1 MKTNQVYT
9 LLNSMK
15 NEVIGKLD
23 ITVKDTASFISFGR
37 EVLASDSNKDSCYQA
52 LVDRI
57 GRTIVLYERLVRKN
71 LVERMDTMQF
81 GAILQTVETRDIANA
96 NKNNSWIY
104 GSTYTEVIEQ
114 QDPFGVMKRDGTSI
128 LVQYFS
134 KRATWEIDKK
144 VWDVQLNDAFT
155 NEATF
160 SAFVEMIFQDMYN
173 AMTLAEND
181 LQHGVISTAIA
192 SAIHA
197 ATKKSDAVP
206 TMARNL
212 LKEYNTLTNAGL
224 TVATALINKEFLRY
238 CAKEILLVTKKMRDP
253 STLYNELRA
262 TKWHE
267 SPQVRLLTNYA
278 TASDAYLSADTYHK
292 ELVALPDYDTV
303 NFWQAR
309 GTKDD
314 FETVSTVNI
323 KVHEG
328 DEDTTGT
335 DVKQSGVIA
344 YVCDPRRQGY
354 MFDRI
359 RTKSIYNPASEC
371 TDYFHKADQGFF
383 INRARCGVVFYI
395 AEA

>member
-1 MKTNQVYT
+1 MKTNQLYT
-9 LLNSMK
+9 LLNSFK
-15 NEVIGKLD
+15 NEIIGAEN
-23 ITVKDTASFISFGR
+23 ITVKDTASYISFGR
-37 EVLASDSNKDSCYQA
+37 AVAASDANMDSCYQA
-52 LVDRI
+52 LADRI
-57 GRTIVLYERLVRKN
+57 GRTIVLYEQLVRKN
-71 LVERMDTMQF
+71 LVERMDAMEF
-81 GAILQTVETRDIANA
+81 GAILQTIETKSIANA
-96 NKNNSWIY
+96 KQNNSWIY
-104 GSTYTEVIEQ
+104 GSTSNVIEQ
-114 QDPFGVMKRDGTSI
+114 QNPFEILKSDDTAL

-134 KRATWEIDKK
+134 KRGTWEIDKK
-144 VWDVQLNDAFT
+144 IYDIQMTDAFI
-155 NEATF
+155 NETAG

-173 AMTLAEND
+173 AMILAEND

-197 ATKKSDAVP
+197 GTKETNPIP

-212 LKEYNTLTNAGL
+212 LHEYNTLTNAGL
-224 TVATALINKEFLRY
+224 TVSTALINKEFLRY

-253 STLYNELRA
+253 SIFYNELGA

-309 GTKDD
+309 GTTDD
-314 FETVSTVNI
+314 FTTVSSVNI

-328 DEDTTGT
+328 DADATGT
-335 DVKQSGVIA
+335 DVSQSGVIA

-395 AEA
+395 AEV

>member
-1 MKTNQVYT
+1 MKTEQLYT
-9 LLNSMK
+9 LLNSFK
-15 NEVIGKLD
+15 NEIIGAEK

-37 EVLASDSNKDSCYQA
+37 TVMANDNNKDSCYQA

-57 GRTIVLYERLVRKN
+57 GRTIVLYEQLVRKN

-81 GAILQTVETRDIANA
+81 GAVLQTIETKSIANA
-96 NKNNSWIY
+96 KQNNSWIY
-104 GSTYTEVIEQ
+104 GTKSNVIEQ
-114 QDPFGVMKRDGTSI
+114 QNPFDVMKSDDTDL

-134 KRATWEIDKK
+134 RRGTWEIDKK
-144 VWDVQLNDAFT
+144 IYDIQLNDGFT
-155 NEATF
+155 NETTM

-197 ATKKSDAVP
+197 GTKETKPIP

-212 LKEYNTLTNAGL
+212 LHEYNTLTNAGL
-224 TVATALINKEFLRY
+224 TVETALINKEFLRY

-253 STLYNELRA
+253 SIFYNELGA

-309 GTKDD
+309 GTTDD
-314 FETVSTVNI
+314 FAVVSSVNI

-328 DEDTTGT
+328 DADTTGT
-335 DVKQSGVIA
+335 DVRQSGVIA

-395 AEA
+395 A

>member
-1 MKTNQVYT
+1 MKTSQIYT
-9 LLNSMK
+9 MINSMS
-15 NEVIGKLD
+15 NEIIGAENL
-23 ITVKDTASFISFGR
+23 TVKDTATFISFGR
-37 EVLASDSNKDSCYQA
+37 VVMATDNNKDSCYQA

-57 GRTIVLYERLVRKN
+57 GRTIVLYEKLVRKN

-81 GAILQTVETRDIANA
+81 GAVLQTIETKSIANA
-96 NKNNSWIY
+96 KQNNSWIY
-104 GSTYTEVIEQ
+104 GTTSNVIEQ
-114 QDPFGVMKRDGTSI
+114 KNPFDVMKSDDTDI

-134 KRATWEIDKK
+134 KRATWEINKK
-144 VWDVQLNDAFT
+144 IYDIQLNDAFT
-155 NEATF
+155 NETSF

-173 AMTLAEND
+173 AMILAEND

-197 ATKKSDAVP
+197 GTKETNPIP

-224 TVATALINKEFLRY
+224 TVDTALINKEFLRY

-253 STLYNELRA
+253 SVFYNELGA

-309 GTKDD
+309 GTTDD
-314 FETVSTVNI
+314 FTTVSSVNI

-328 DEDTTGT
+328 DADTTGT
-335 DVKQSGVIA
+335 DVSQSGVIA

>member
-1 MKTNQVYT
+1 MKTNQIYSM
-9 LLNSMK
+9 LNSMSG
-15 NEVIGKLD
+15 EIIGTEAL
-23 ITVKDTASFISFGR
+23 TVKDTATFVSFGR
-37 EVLASDSNKDSCYQA
+37 IVLDSDNNKDSCYQA
-52 LVDRI
+52 LADRI
-57 GRTIVLYERLVRKN
+57 GMTIVLYEQLVRKN
-71 LVERMDTMQF
+71 LVERMDTMEF
-81 GAILQTVETRDIANA
+81 GAVLQTIETKSIANA
-96 NKNNSWIY
+96 KQNNSWIY
-104 GSTYTEVIEQ
+104 GSSSNVIEQ
-114 QDPFGVMKRDGTSI
+114 QNPFDVIKSDTTDI

-144 VWDVQLNDAFT
+144 IYDIQLNDAFT
-155 NEATF
+155 NETAF

-173 AMTLAEND
+173 AMILAEND

-197 ATKKSDAVP
+197 GTKETNSIP

-212 LKEYNTLTNAGL
+212 LKEYNTLTTAGL
-224 TVATALINKEFLRY
+224 TVENALINKEFLRY
-238 CAKEILLVTKKMRDP
+238 CAKEILLVVKKMRDP
-253 STLYNELRA
+253 SIFYNELGA

-292 ELVALPDYDTV
+292 ELVALPDYETV

-309 GTKDD
+309 GTTDD
-314 FETVSTVNI
+314 FTTVSSVNI

-328 DEDTTGT
+328 DADTTGT
-335 DVKQSGVIA
+335 DVSQSGVIA

>member
-1 MKTNQVYT
+1 MKTNQLYA
-9 LLNSMK
+9 LLNSFK
-15 NEVIGKLD
+15 NEIIGAEN
-23 ITVKDTASFISFGR
+23 ITVKDTASYISFGR
-37 EVLASDSNKDSCYQA
+37 AVAASDANMDSCYQELA
-52 LVDRI
+52 DRI
-57 GRTIVLYERLVRKN
+57 GRTIVLYEQLVRKN
-71 LVERMDTMQF
+71 LVERMDTMEF
-81 GAILQTVETRDIANA
+81 GAILQTIETKSIANA
-96 NKNNSWIY
+96 KQNNSWIY
-104 GSTYTEVIEQ
+104 GSTSNVIEQ
-114 QDPFGVMKRDGTSI
+114 QNPFDVMKSDDTDL

-134 KRATWEIDKK
+134 RRGTWEINKK
-144 VWDVQLNDAFT
+144 IYDIQMNDAFI
-155 NEATF
+155 NETAG

-197 ATKKSDAVP
+197 GTKETNPIP

-212 LKEYNTLTNAGL
+212 LHEYNTLTNAGL
-224 TVATALINKEFLRY
+224 TVSTALINKEFLRY

-253 STLYNELRA
+253 SIFYNELGA

-309 GTKDD
+309 GTTDD
-314 FETVSTVNI
+314 FTTVSSVNI

-328 DEDTTGT
+328 DADATGT
-335 DVKQSGVIA
+335 AVSQSGVIA

-395 AEA
+395 AEV

>member
-1 MKTNQVYT
+1 MKTNQIYDMV
-9 LLNSMK
+9 NSMSK
-15 NEVIGKLD
+15 EVIGAEN
-23 ITVKDTASFISFGR
+23 ITVKDTATFISFGR
-37 EVLASDSNKDSCYQA
+37 AVMATDNNKDSCYHA
-52 LVDRI
+52 LADRI

-81 GAILQTVETRDIANA
+81 GAVLQTIETKSISNA
-96 NKNNSWIY
+96 KQNNSWIY
-104 GSTYTEVIEQ
+104 GSNVIEQ
-114 QDPFGVMKRDGTSI
+114 LNPFDVMKSDDTDI

-144 VWDVQLNDAFT
+144 IYDIQLNDAFT
-155 NEATF
+155 NETAF

-197 ATKKSDAVP
+197 GTKETNPIP

-212 LKEYNTLTNAGL
+212 LHEYNTLTSAGL
-224 TVATALINKEFLRY
+224 TVANALINKEFLRY

-253 STLYNELRA
+253 SIFYNELGA

-309 GTKDD
+309 GTTDD
-314 FETVSTVNI
+314 FATVSSVNI

-328 DEDTTGT
+328 DADTTGT
-335 DVKQSGVIA
+335 DVAQSGIIA

-354 MFDRI
+354 MFDRV

-383 INRARCGVVFYI
+383 INRARCGVAFYI

>member
-1 MKTNQVYT
+1 MKTNQLYA
-9 LLNSMK
+9 LLNSFK
-15 NEVIGKLD
+15 NEIIGAEN

-37 EVLASDSNKDSCYQA
+37 AVLATDNNKDSAYQA
-52 LVDRI
+52 LADRI
-57 GRTIVLYERLVRKN
+57 GRTIVLYEQLVRKN

-81 GAILQTVETRDIANA
+81 GAVLQTIETKSIANA
-96 NKNNSWIY
+96 KQNNSWIY
-104 GSTYTEVIEQ
+104 GSTTNVIEQ
-114 QDPFGVMKRDGTSI
+114 QNPFDVMKSDDTDL

-134 KRATWEIDKK
+134 RRGSWEIDKK
-144 VWDVQLNDAFT
+144 IYDIQLNDGFT
-155 NEATF
+155 KETTM

-197 ATKKSDAVP
+197 GTKEENPIP

-212 LKEYNTLTNAGL
+212 LHEYNTLTNAGL
-224 TVATALINKEFLRY
+224 TVATSLINKEFLRY

-253 STLYNELRA
+253 SVFYNELGA

-309 GTKDD
+309 GTTDD
-314 FETVSTVNI
+314 FNTVSSVNI

-328 DEDTTGT
+328 DADKKGT
-335 DVKQSGVIA
+335 DVSQSGVIA
-344 YVCDPRRQGY
+344 YVCDPCRQGY

-395 AEA
+395 AEV

>member
-1 MKTNQVYT
+1 MKTNQLYT
-9 LLNSMK
+9 LLNSFK
-15 NEVIGKLD
+15 NEIIGAEN

-37 EVLASDSNKDSCYQA
+37 AVMSTDNNKDSCYQA
-52 LVDRI
+52 LADRI
-57 GRTIVLYERLVRKN
+57 GRTIMLYEMLVRKN

-81 GAILQTVETRDIANA
+81 GAVLQTIETKSIANA
-96 NKNNSWIY
+96 KQNNSWIY
-104 GSTYTEVIEQ
+104 GTKSNVIEQ
-114 QDPFGVMKRDGTSI
+114 QNPFDVMKSDDTDL

-134 KRATWEIDKK
+134 RRGTWEIDKK
-144 VWDVQLNDAFT
+144 IYDIQMNDAFISET
-155 NEATF
+155 VG

-197 ATKKSDAVP
+197 GTKKTNPVP

-212 LKEYNTLTNAGL
+212 LHEYNTLTNAGL
-224 TVATALINKEFLRY
+224 TVSTALINKEFLRY

-253 STLYNELRA
+253 SIFYNELGA

-309 GTKDD
+309 GTTDD
-314 FETVSTVNI
+314 FTTVSSVNI

-328 DEDTTGT
+328 DADATGT
-335 DVKQSGVIA
+335 DVSQSGVIA

>member
-1 MKTNQVYT
+1 MKTNQIYAMV
-9 LLNSMK
+9 NSMSK
-15 NEVIGKLD
+15 EIIGKEAL
-23 ITVKDTASFISFGR
+23 TVKDTATFVSFGR
-37 EVLASDSNKDSCYQA
+37 IVMDSDDYKDSCYQA
-52 LVDRI
+52 LADRI

-71 LVERMDTMQF
+71 LVERMDTMGF
-81 GAILQTVETRDIANA
+81 GAVLQTIETKSIANA
-96 NKNNSWIY
+96 KQNNSWIY
-104 GSTYTEVIEQ
+104 GTTSNVIEQ
-114 QDPFGVMKRDGTSI
+114 QNPFDVMKSDDTDI
-128 LVQYFS
+128 LAQYFS
-134 KRATWEIDKK
+134 KRAVWEIDKK
-144 VWDVQLNDAFT
+144 IYDIQLNDAFT
-155 NEATF
+155 NETSF

-181 LQHGVISTAIA
+181 LQHGVIASAIA

-197 ATKKSDAVP
+197 GTKEENPIP

-212 LKEYNTLTNAGL
+212 LHEYNTLTNAGL

-253 STLYNELRA
+253 SVFYNELGA

-267 SPQVRLLTNYA
+267 APQVRLLTNYA

-309 GTKDD
+309 GTTDD
-314 FETVSTVNI
+314 FPTVSSVNI

-328 DEDTTGT
+328 DADAIGT
-335 DVKQSGVIA
+335 DVSQSGVIA

-359 RTKSIYNPASEC
+359 RTKSIYNAASEC

-395 AEA
+395 EEV

>member
-1 MKTNQVYT
+1 MKTNQLYE
-9 LLNSMK
+9 LLNSFK
-15 NEVIGKLD
+15 NEIIGAED
-23 ITVKDTASFISFGR
+23 ITVQDTATFISFGR
-37 EVLASDSNKDSCYQA
+37 AVLATDNNKDSAYQA
-52 LVDRI
+52 LADRI
-57 GRTIVLYERLVRKN
+57 GRTIVLYEQLVRKN

-81 GAILQTVETRDIANA
+81 GAVLQTIETKSIANA
-96 NKNNSWIY
+96 KQNNSWIY
-104 GSTYTEVIEQ
+104 GKSPNVIEQ
-114 QDPFGVMKRDGTSI
+114 QNPFDAMKSDDTNL

-134 KRATWEIDKK
+134 RRGSWEIDKK
-144 VWDVQLNDAFT
+144 IYDIQLNDGFT
-155 NEATF
+155 KETTM

-197 ATKKSDAVP
+197 GKRDQKPVP

-212 LKEYNTLTNAGL
+212 LHEYNTLTNAEL
-224 TVATALINKEFLRY
+224 AVDTALINKEFLRY

-253 STLYNELRA
+253 SIFYNELGA

-303 NFWQAR
+303 NYWQAR

-314 FETVSTVNI
+314 FETVSSVNI
-323 KVHEG
+323 KVYEG
-328 DEDTTGT
+328 DADPTGT
-335 DVKQSGVIA
+335 VVNQSGVIA
-344 YVCDPRRQGY
+344 YVCDPCRQGY

-395 AEA
+395 AQV

>member
-1 MKTNQVYT
+1 MKTNQLYT
-9 LLNSMK
+9 LLNSFK
-15 NEVIGKLD
+15 NEIIGAEN
-23 ITVKDTASFISFGR
+23 ITVKDTASYISFGR
-37 EVLASDSNKDSCYQA
+37 AVAASDANMDSCYQA
-52 LVDRI
+52 LADRI
-57 GRTIVLYERLVRKN
+57 GRTIVLYEQLVRKN
-71 LVERMDTMQF
+71 LVERMDTMEF
-81 GAILQTVETRDIANA
+81 GAILQTIETQSIANA
-96 NKNNSWIY
+96 KQNNSWIY
-104 GSTYTEVIEQ
+104 GSTSNVIEQ
-114 QDPFGVMKRDGTSI
+114 QNPFEILKSDDTAL

-134 KRATWEIDKK
+134 KRGTWEINKK
-144 VWDVQLNDAFT
+144 IYDIQMNDAFI
-155 NEATF
+155 NETAG

-181 LQHGVISTAIA
+181 LQHGVMSTAIA

-197 ATKKSDAVP
+197 GTKKTNPIP

-212 LKEYNTLTNAGL
+212 LDEYNTLTNAGL
-224 TVATALINKEFLRY
+224 TVSTALINKEFLRY

-253 STLYNELRA
+253 SIFYNELGA

-309 GTKDD
+309 GTTDD
-314 FETVSTVNI
+314 FTTVSSVNI

-328 DEDTTGT
+328 DADVTGT
-335 DVKQSGVIA
+335 DVSQSGVIA

-395 AEA
+395 AES

>member
-1 MKTNQVYT
+1 MKTNQVYV
-9 LLNSMK
+9 LLDSMK
-15 NEVIGKLD
+15 NEIIGVKN

-37 EVLASDSNKDSCYQA
+37 TVLSSDDNKDSCYQA
-52 LVDRI
+52 LADRI
-57 GRTIVLYERLVRKN
+57 GRTIVLYEQLVRKN

-81 GAILQTVETRDIANA
+81 GAVLQTIETKSIANA
-96 NKNNSWIY
+96 KQNNSWIY
-104 GSTYTEVIEQ
+104 GSSNVIEQ
-114 QDPFGVMKRDGTSI
+114 QNPFGVMKSDETNI

-144 VWDVQLNDAFT
+144 VYDIQLNDAFT
-155 NEATF
+155 NETTF

-197 ATKKSDAVP
+197 ATKTASPVP

-212 LKEYNTLTNAGL
+212 LHEYNTLTNAGL

-253 STLYNELRA
+253 STFYNELGA

-292 ELVALPDYDTV
+292 ELVSLPDYDTV

-309 GTKDD
+309 GKNDD

-328 DEDTTGT
+328 DADTTGT
-335 DVKQSGVIA
+335 DVNQSGVIA

>member
-1 MKTNQVYT
+1 MKTNQIYT
-9 LLNSMK
+9 MINSMS
-15 NEVIGKLD
+15 NEIIGAENL
-23 ITVKDTASFISFGR
+23 TVKDTATFISFGR
-37 EVLASDSNKDSCYQA
+37 VVMATDNNKDSCYQA

-57 GRTIVLYERLVRKN
+57 GRTIVLYEKLVRKN

-81 GAILQTVETRDIANA
+81 GAVLQTIETKSIANA
-96 NKNNSWIY
+96 KQNNSWIY
-104 GSTYTEVIEQ
+104 GATSNVIEQ
-114 QDPFGVMKRDGTSI
+114 QNPFDVMKSDDTDI

-134 KRATWEIDKK
+134 KRSTWEINKK
-144 VWDVQLNDAFT
+144 IYDIQLNDAFT
-155 NEATF
+155 NETSF

-197 ATKKSDAVP
+197 GTKETNPIP

-212 LKEYNTLTNAGL
+212 LKEYNTLTKAGL
-224 TVATALINKEFLRY
+224 TVAAALINKEFLRY
-238 CAKEILLVTKKMRDP
+238 CAKEILLVTKKMHDP
-253 STLYNELRA
+253 SVFYNELGA

-309 GTKDD
+309 GTTDD
-314 FETVSTVNI
+314 FTTVSSVNI

-328 DEDTTGT
+328 DADTKGT
-335 DVKQSGVIA
+335 DVSQSGVIA

-371 TDYFHKADQGFF
+371 TDYFHKADQGFY

>member
-1 MKTNQVYT
+1 MKTNQLYT
-9 LLNSMK
+9 LLNSFK
-15 NEVIGKLD
+15 NEIIGAEN
-23 ITVKDTASFISFGR
+23 ITVKDTASYISFGR
-37 EVLASDSNKDSCYQA
+37 AVAASDANMDSCYQA
-52 LVDRI
+52 LADRI
-57 GRTIVLYERLVRKN
+57 GRTIVLYEQLVRKN
-71 LVERMDTMQF
+71 LVERMDTMEF
-81 GAILQTVETRDIANA
+81 GAILQTIETKSIANA
-96 NKNNSWIY
+96 KQNNSWIY
-104 GSTYTEVIEQ
+104 GSTSNVIEQ
-114 QDPFGVMKRDGTSI
+114 QNPFEILKSDDTAL

-134 KRATWEIDKK
+134 KRGTWEINKK
-144 VWDVQLNDAFT
+144 IYDIQMNDAFISET
-155 NEATF
+155 AG

-181 LQHGVISTAIA
+181 LQHGVMSTAIA
-192 SAIHA
+192 SAIHSG
-197 ATKKSDAVP
+197 TKETNPVP

-212 LKEYNTLTNAGL
+212 LHEYNTLTSAGL

-238 CAKEILLVTKKMRDP
+238 CAKEILLVTKR
-253 STLYNELRA
+253 
-262 TKWHE
+262 HE

-309 GTKDD
+309 GTTDD
-314 FETVSTVNI
+314 FTTVSSVNI

-328 DEDTTGT
+328 DADTTGT
-335 DVKQSGVIA
+335 DVSQSGVIA

-395 AEA
+395 AEE

>member
-1 MKTNQVYT
+1 MKTNQIYAMI
-9 LLNSMK
+9 NSMSNEIIGAK
-15 NEVIGKLD
+15 N
-23 ITVKDTASFISFGR
+23 ITVKDTATFISFGR
-37 EVLASDSNKDSCYQA
+37 VVMSTDNNKDSCYQA

-57 GRTIVLYERLVRKN
+57 GKTIVLYEQLVRKN

-81 GAILQTVETRDIANA
+81 GAVLQTIETKSIANA
-96 NKNNSWIY
+96 KQNNSWIY
-104 GSTYTEVIEQ
+104 GTSPNVIEQ
-114 QDPFGVMKRDGTSI
+114 QNPFGVMKSDDTDI

-144 VWDVQLNDAFT
+144 IYDIQLNDAFT
-155 NEATF
+155 NEPTF

-181 LQHGVISTAIA
+181 LQHGAMSTAIA

-197 ATKKSDAVP
+197 GTKETNPIP

-212 LKEYNTLTNAGL
+212 LKEYNTLTNASL
-224 TVATALINKEFLRY
+224 IVATALINKEFLRY
-238 CAKEILLVTKKMRDP
+238 CAKEILLVVKKMRDP
-253 STLYNELRA
+253 SIFYNELGA

-292 ELVALPDYDTV
+292 ELVALPDYETV

-309 GTKDD
+309 GTTDD
-314 FETVSTVNI
+314 FATVSSVNI

-328 DEDTTGT
+328 DADTTGT
-335 DVKQSGVIA
+335 CVSQSGVIA

-354 MFDRI
+354 MFDRV

-395 AEA
+395 DEA

>member
-1 MKTNQVYT
+1 MKTNQLYT
-9 LLNSMK
+9 LLNSFK
-15 NEVIGKLD
+15 NEIIGAEN

-37 EVLASDSNKDSCYQA
+37 TVMATDNNKDSCYQA
-52 LVDRI
+52 LADRI
-57 GRTIVLYERLVRKN
+57 GRTIVLYEQLVRKN

-81 GAILQTVETRDIANA
+81 GAVLQTIETKSIANA
-96 NKNNSWIY
+96 KQNNSWIY
-104 GSTYTEVIEQ
+104 GATSNVIEQ
-114 QDPFGVMKRDGTSI
+114 QNPFDVMKSDDTDL

-134 KRATWEIDKK
+134 RRGTWEIDKK
-144 VWDVQLNDAFT
+144 IYDIQMNDGFT
-155 NEATF
+155 NETTM

-197 ATKKSDAVP
+197 GTKETSPIP

-212 LKEYNTLTNAGL
+212 LHEYNTLTNAGL
-224 TVATALINKEFLRY
+224 TVSTALINKEFLRY

-253 STLYNELRA
+253 SIFYNELGA

-309 GTKDD
+309 GTTDD
-314 FETVSTVNI
+314 FTTVSSVNI

-328 DEDTTGT
+328 DADATGT
-335 DVKQSGVIA
+335 DVSQSGVIA

-395 AEA
+395 AEV

>member
-1 MKTNQVYT
+1 MKTNQLYT
-9 LLNSMK
+9 LLNSFK
-15 NEVIGKLD
+15 NEIIGAEN
-23 ITVKDTASFISFGR
+23 ITVKDTASYISFGR
-37 EVLASDSNKDSCYQA
+37 TVAASDANMDSCYQA
-52 LVDRI
+52 LADRI
-57 GRTIVLYERLVRKN
+57 GRTIVLYEQLVRKN
-71 LVERMDTMQF
+71 LVERMDTMEF
-81 GAILQTVETRDIANA
+81 GAILQTIETQSIANA
-96 NKNNSWIY
+96 KQNNSWIY
-104 GSTYTEVIEQ
+104 GSTSNVIEQ
-114 QDPFGVMKRDGTSI
+114 QNPFEILKSDDTAL

-134 KRATWEIDKK
+134 KRGTWEINKK
-144 VWDVQLNDAFT
+144 IYDIQMNDAFI
-155 NEATF
+155 NETAG

-181 LQHGVISTAIA
+181 LQHGVMSTAIA

-197 ATKKSDAVP
+197 GTKTTNPIP

-212 LKEYNTLTNAGL
+212 LDEYNTLTNAGL
-224 TVATALINKEFLRY
+224 TVSTALINKEFLRY

-253 STLYNELRA
+253 SIFYNELGA

-309 GTKDD
+309 GTTDD
-314 FETVSTVNI
+314 FTTVSSVNI

-328 DEDTTGT
+328 DADVTGT
-335 DVKQSGVIA
+335 DVSQSGVIA

>member
-1 MKTNQVYT
+1 MKTNQIYSMI
-9 LLNSMK
+9 NSMS
-15 NEVIGKLD
+15 NEIVGEGAL
-23 ITVKDTASFISFGR
+23 TVKDTATFVSFGR
-37 EVLASDSNKDSCYQA
+37 LVMDSDAYKDSCYQA
-52 LVDRI
+52 LADRI
-57 GRTIVLYERLVRKN
+57 GRTIVLYEQLVRKN

-81 GAILQTVETRDIANA
+81 GAVLQTIETKSIANA
-96 NKNNSWIY
+96 KQNNSWIY
-104 GSTYTEVIEQ
+104 GSSSNVVEQ
-114 QDPFGVMKRDGTSI
+114 QNPFDVMKSDDTDI

-144 VWDVQLNDAFT
+144 VYDIQLNDAFT
-155 NEATF
+155 NETAF

-173 AMTLAEND
+173 AMILAEND
-181 LQHGVISTAIA
+181 LQHGVISSAIA

-197 ATKKSDAVP
+197 GTKETNPIP

-224 TVATALINKEFLRY
+224 TVANALINKEFLRY

-253 STLYNELRA
+253 SVFYNELGA

-292 ELVALPDYDTV
+292 ELVALPDYETV

-309 GTKDD
+309 GTTDD
-314 FETVSTVNI
+314 FTTVSSVSI

-328 DEDTTGT
+328 DADTTGT
-335 DVKQSGVIA
+335 DVSQSGVIA

-371 TDYFHKADQGFF
+371 TDYFHKADQGFY

>member
-1 MKTNQVYT
+1 MKTNQLYA
-9 LLNSMK
+9 LLNSFK
-15 NEVIGKLD
+15 NEIIGAEN

-37 EVLASDSNKDSCYQA
+37 AVLATDNNKDSCYQA

-57 GRTIVLYERLVRKN
+57 GRTIVLYEKLARKN

-81 GAILQTVETRDIANA
+81 GAVLQTIETKSIANA
-96 NKNNSWIY
+96 KENKSWIY
-104 GSTYTEVIEQ
+104 GTTNVIEQ
-114 QDPFGVMKRDGTSI
+114 QNPFDSMKSDDTDL

-134 KRATWEIDKK
+134 RRGSWEIDKK
-144 VWDVQLNDAFT
+144 IYDIQLNDGFT
-155 NEATF
+155 KETTM

-173 AMTLAEND
+173 AMTFAEND
-181 LQHGVISTAIA
+181 LQHGVLSTAIA

-197 ATKKSDAVP
+197 GTKEEHPVP

-212 LKEYNTLTNAGL
+212 LHEYNTLTNAGL

-253 STLYNELRA
+253 SIFYNELGA

-303 NFWQAR
+303 NYWQAR
-309 GTKDD
+309 GTTDD
-314 FETVSTVNI
+314 FVTVSSVNI

-328 DEDTTGT
+328 DADTEGT
-335 DVKQSGVIA
+335 DVSQSGVIA

-395 AEA
+395 AEV

>member
-1 MKTNQVYT
+1 MKTNQLYT
-9 LLNSMK
+9 LLNSFK
-15 NEVIGKLD
+15 NEIIGAEN
-23 ITVKDTASFISFGR
+23 ITVKDTASYISFGR
-37 EVLASDSNKDSCYQA
+37 AVAASDANMDSCYQA
-52 LVDRI
+52 LADRI
-57 GRTIVLYERLVRKN
+57 GRTIVLYEQLVRKN
-71 LVERMDTMQF
+71 LVERMDTMEF
-81 GAILQTVETRDIANA
+81 GAILQTIETKSIANA
-96 NKNNSWIY
+96 KQNNSWIY
-104 GSTYTEVIEQ
+104 GSTSNVIEQ
-114 QDPFGVMKRDGTSI
+114 QNPFEILKSDDTAL

-134 KRATWEIDKK
+134 KRGTWEINKK
-144 VWDVQLNDAFT
+144 IYDIQMNDAFISET
-155 NEATF
+155 AG

-197 ATKKSDAVP
+197 GTKETNPIP

-212 LKEYNTLTNAGL
+212 LDEYNTLTNAGL
-224 TVATALINKEFLRY
+224 TVSTALINKEFLRY

-253 STLYNELRA
+253 SIFYNELGA

-309 GTKDD
+309 GTTDD
-314 FETVSTVNI
+314 FTTVSSVNI

-328 DEDTTGT
+328 DADATGT
-335 DVKQSGVIA
+335 DVSQSGVIA

>member
-1 MKTNQVYT
+1 MKTNQDYA

-15 NEVIGKLD
+15 NEIIGAEN

-37 EVLASDSNKDSCYQA
+37 VVLATDNNKDSCYQTLA
-52 LVDRI
+52 DRI

-81 GAILQTVETRDIANA
+81 GAVLQTIETKSIANA
-96 NKNNSWIY
+96 KQNNSWIY
-104 GSTYTEVIEQ
+104 GDTSNVIEQ
-114 QDPFGVMKRDGTSI
+114 QNPFDVMKSDDTDV

-134 KRATWEIDKK
+134 KRAAWEIDKK
-144 VWDVQLNDAFT
+144 IYD
-155 NEATF
+155 
-160 SAFVEMIFQDMYN
+160 IQDMYN

-197 ATKKSDAVP
+197 ETKEENPVP

-212 LKEYNTLTNAGL
+212 LHEYNTLTNAGL

-253 STLYNELRA
+253 SIFYNELGA

-309 GTKDD
+309 GTTDD
-314 FETVSTVNI
+314 FTTVSSVNI

-328 DEDTTGT
+328 DGDTTGT
-335 DVKQSGVIA
+335 DVSQSGVIA

-371 TDYFHKADQGFF
+371 TDYFHKADQGFY

-395 AEA
+395 AEV